1 MAAFSEDFLN
11 EDDFEADLTTFY
23 CYDYKRMAM
32 VTTFLRKLRTSLDI
46 KKLSQILSGVIVCCI
61 NIILVTRTPPQ
72 NLKELQKSHRK
83 GSNNWPMM
91 SSILSGSEIK
101 V

>member
-11 EDDFEADLTTFY
+11 EDDFEADLTIFN
-23 CYDYKRMAM
+23 CYDYKKMAM

-61 NIILVTRTPPQ
+61 NSKLY
-72 NLKELQKSHRK
+72 SY
-83 GSNNWPMM
+83 
-91 SSILSGSEIK
+91 
-101 V
+101 